1 MRAHPILFRFFFFA
15 TFAIPYL
22 GVAPARA
29 QQNLKYQVPPKGI
42 VALVDVPPSA
52 DAAQAANH

>member
-15 TFAIPYL
+15 TFAIPFF

-42 VALVDVPPSA
+42 VALVDVLPSA